1 MGIFDTALISDPN
14 MKSSASNCV
23 AFFNANMKYKS
34 TIYSE
39 NADLWNKCLFLFLIY
54 IIYEYYYDDPFYIIK
69 KIITAKED
77 AT

>member
-23 AFFNANMKYKS
+23 AFFNVNMKYKS

-39 NADLWNKCLFLFLIY
+39 NADLWNKCFFILIST
-54 IIYEYYYDDPFYIIK
+54 IYEYYYDAPFYIIK
-69 KIITAKED
+69 NIITAKED